1 MNEFTYKIENFYI
14 DEARRLIATIA
25 KKAIVTIE
33 GIEYEY
39 SITKTVIR
47 DGFLKHYIE
56 IEDEP
61 VGNIEKAVLVNENGI
76 QLVTGEGIIEKGDDG
91 WQIAFKMFVKVQ
103 EEGAEQEW
111 QM

>member
-1 MNEFTYKIENFYI
+1 MNNFAYRIEDFYI

-25 KKAIVTIE
+25 KKAIATIE

-39 SITKTVIR
+39 PITKTVIR

-61 VGNIEKAVLVNENGI
+61 IGNIEKAVLVNENNI
-76 QLVTGEGIIEKGDDG
+76 PLITGEGFIEKGDDG
-91 WQIAFKMFVKVQ
+91 WQMAFKMFIKV
-103 EEGAEQEW
+103 EGDE
-111 QM
+111 

>member
-1 MNEFTYKIENFYI
+1 MNDFTYKIEDFYI
-14 DEARRLIATIA
+14 DEARRLIATVA

-39 SITKTVIR
+39 PITKTVIR

-61 VGNIEKAVLVNENGI
+61 YGNIEKAVLVNENGVPLI
-76 QLVTGEGIIEKGDDG
+76 VGEGIIEKGDNG

-103 EEGAEQEW
+103 EEEGDE
-111 QM
+111 